1 MAHRDV
7 YGMQA
12 IADHFGVKMYI
23 ITSYREGEIIEINP
37 IGRLRSERVLYLS
50 FWAEVRSFLPR
61 KAARTQIPPDECS
74 SITAHSSLNLRSI
87 LASDI
92 CLLPSNFRAVEPC
105 FGTLL
110 RKSASR
116 PEVGMKD

>member
-1 MAHRDV
+1 MAHREV

-50 FWAEVRSFLPR
+50 FWAEVRSFLPQ
-61 KAARTQIPPDECS
+61 K
-74 SITAHSSLNLRSI
+74 
-87 LASDI
+87 
-92 CLLPSNFRAVEPC
+92 LLKPKPLSMSVVHHCTFSAEPQADSC
-105 FGTLL
+105 I
-110 RKSASR
+110 
-116 PEVGMKD
+116 